1 MPNIFYRPCSTMD
14 STRVSEAPN
23 SGSIPD
29 EATVIL
35 ENNIY
40 DNFTLNA
47 TFYIIRFIVFF
58 YLNESKT

>member
-1 MPNIFYRPCSTMD
+1 MRPCSTMD
-14 STRVSEAPN
+14 STGVSEALN

-29 EATVIL
+29 KATVIF

-40 DNFTLNA
+40 DKVTLNT
-47 TFYIIRFIVFF
+47 TFYIIRFIVYF